1 MRVVLLL
8 ARFFAAGQTNHV
20 VDLAR
25 ALAAAGHEV
34 TLVSTGPSGRGRSFR
49 RVYTHDLR
57 QAGVEVVLSD
67 LEGGLPPGVPCPDII
82 HAHST
87 LDFARAERLASRLH
101 VPFVL
106 TLHGLGAT
114 HLLAAGALARAAA
127 VIAVG
132 RRVAAEALTVTPRVV
147 VIENG
152 VDTQRF
158 RPPSDDPAPSG
169 DPPCVAPAP
178 VPAGPPANRPFTVLY
193 AGRIDPG
200 KRKCFRD
207 LARAV
212 FLLADRRPVRL
223 VVLAVALPALG
234 LDLGSGRKR
243 EEILD
248 FRGWRVDPSPILRE
262 ADVVAGSG
270 RVIREGMASGRPC
283 LLAGQRYGGIVVPGT
298 LNPAGHD
305 FSARG
310 TYSHPALVRRILA
323 DLTRLATNRDLA
335 RKLGQ
340 EGRAYAL
347 AHLGL
352 ERAAALTTEV
362 YEQVLRGR
370 ASDHVGGA
378 PANGPPRQEA
388 EGASSPARTRPPRPG
403 DPVSLFDPGRRSVG
417 GTVADRDDGAGGE
430 HQPPSEAAITASTAC
445 HSSEVSGRSTTPAGR
460 RRAWRRT
467 EAGRNG

>member
-1 MRVVLLL
+1 MRVLLLL

-25 ALAAAGHEV
+25 ALAAAGHQV

-49 RVYTHDLR
+49 RAYTHDLR
-57 QAGVEVVLSD
+57 QAGVEVVSSD
-67 LEGGLPPGVPCPDII
+67 LEDGLPPGLPCPDII

-152 VDTQRF
+152 VDTRRF
-158 RPPSDDPAPSG
+158 RPPGDDPAAFDAEPLSAAS
-169 DPPCVAPAP
+169 DPPS
-178 VPAGPPANRPFTVLY
+178 PPAMGRPFTILY
-193 AGRIDPG
+193 AGRIDPE
-200 KRKCFRD
+200 KRRTFRD
-207 LARAV
+207 LAGAV
-212 FLLADRRPVRL
+212 SLLADHRPARL

-243 EEILD
+243 EEIID
-248 FRGWRVDPSPILRE
+248 FRGWRVDPAPIFRE

-270 RVIREGMASGRPC
+270 RVIREGMASGHPC
-283 LLAGQRYGGIVVPGT
+283 LLAGQLYGGIVFPGA
-298 LNPAGHD
+298 LDPAGHD

-310 TYSHPALVRRILA
+310 THTHPAQVQRILA
-323 DLTRLATNRDLA
+323 DLTRLATDQSFA
-335 RKLGQ
+335 RTLGRA
-340 EGRAYAL
+340 GRAYAL

-352 ERAAALTTEV
+352 ERAAARTAEV
-362 YEQVLRGR
+362 YEEVLRGR
-370 ASDHVGGA
+370 ASDRVGA
-378 PANGPPRQEA
+378 P
-388 EGASSPARTRPPRPG
+388 RPLTHP
-403 DPVSLFDPGRRSVG
+403 
-417 GTVADRDDGAGGE
+417 
-430 HQPPSEAAITASTAC
+430 
-445 HSSEVSGRSTTPAGR
+445 
-460 RRAWRRT
+460 
-467 EAGRNG
+467 

>member
-1 MRVVLLL
+1 MRVLLLL

-25 ALAAAGHEV
+25 ALAAAGHQV
-34 TLVSTGPSGRGRSFR
+34 TLVSTGPSGRGRSIR
-49 RVYTHDLR
+49 RAYTHDLR
-57 QAGVEVVLSD
+57 QAGVEVVSSD
-67 LEGGLPPGVPCPDII
+67 LEDGLPPGLPCPDII

-152 VDTQRF
+152 VDTRRF
-158 RPPSDDPAPSG
+158 RPYATDPAPSG

-178 VPAGPPANRPFTVLY
+178 VPAGPPANRPFTILY
-193 AGRIDPG
+193 AGRIDPE
-200 KRKCFRD
+200 KRRTFRD
-207 LARAV
+207 LAGAV
-212 FLLADRRPVRL
+212 SLLADHRPARL

-243 EEILD
+243 EEIID
-248 FRGWRVDPSPILRE
+248 FRGWRVDPAPILRE

-283 LLAGQRYGGIVVPGT
+283 LLAGQRYGGIVFPGA
-298 LNPAGHD
+298 LDPAGHD

-310 TYSHPALVRRILA
+310 THTHPAQVQRILA
-323 DLTRLATNRDLA
+323 DLTRLATDQGLA
-335 RKLGQ
+335 RTIGRA
-340 EGRAYAL
+340 GRAYAL
-347 AHLGL
+347 AHFGL
-352 ERAAALTTEV
+352 ERAAALTAEV
-362 YEQVLRGR
+362 YEEVLRGH
-370 ASDHVGGA
+370 D
-378 PANGPPRQEA
+378 
-388 EGASSPARTRPPRPG
+388 RPPR
-403 DPVSLFDPGRRSVG
+403 
-417 GTVADRDDGAGGE
+417 A
-430 HQPPSEAAITASTAC
+430 
-445 HSSEVSGRSTTPAGR
+445 R
-460 RRAWRRT
+460 RRAT
-467 EAGRNG
+467 TSGGGPSGRPPLAPDRS